1 MAPAIDASYGLIQAL
16 IGSDFS
22 ERFQRMPD

>member
-1 MAPAIDASYGLIQAL
+1 VGDHVGHAIEAL

-22 ERFQRMPD
+22 QRFQRMPD